1 MAAATLKDQTAVVAG
16 GSSGIGRAVAQA
28 LNEAGAQVTIAGRSK
43 ERLAKAHDLLGPE
56 VNTRA
61 VDFSDEPAVAA
72 FFEALSESGGQI
84 DHLVVTVAGGA
95 ALGPFIE
102 VPVTGVRE
110 TFEGKFWPYLIAM
123 HHGAKVLKPG
133 GTMTLV
139 TGASAIAAVPTAASL
154 GAVNGALEGMVKTLA
169 VELAP
174 SRVNA
179 VSPGLTDTEAWAR
192 IPDDIRE
199 NMYAQSAADTPVG
212 RIGQPED
219 VANAV
224 MACIQNGFL
233 TGLVLPCDGGKRLV

>member
-1 MAAATLKDQTAVVAG
+1 MASASFKGQKAVVAG
-16 GSSGIGRAVAQA
+16 GSSGIGRAVAHA
-28 LNEAGAQVTIAGRSK
+28 LKEKGAQVTIAGRSE
-43 ERLAKAHDLLGPE
+43 ERLVTAQDQLGAG
-56 VNTRA
+56 VTTAA
-61 VDFSDEPAVAA
+61 VDFSDEASAA
-72 FFEALSESGGQI
+72 NFFESLGQI

-95 ALGPFIE
+95 ALGPFVE
-102 VPVTGVRE
+102 VPVSGVRD
-110 TFEGKFWPYLIAM
+110 TFEGKLWPYLIAM
-123 HHGAKVLKPG
+123 HHGAKVLTSG
-133 GTMTLV
+133 GSITLV

-154 GAVNGALEGMVKTLA
+154 GAVNGALEGMIKTLA

-219 VANAV
+219 VAQAV
-224 MACIQNGFL
+224 MSCIENGFL
-233 TGLVLPCDGGKRLV
+233 TGLILPCDGGKRLV